1 MSLEELLA
9 ELRDLGGNLSLGAG
23 GKLNLDIPV
32 GVLTEELKEYLRF
45 YKDDLVELLTPKAV
59 DESLSSWEEDS
70 VLPGS
75 FKFSPPRRS
84 HDLKVVLLTGATGFL
99 GKYLLFELLSQTKC
113 HVYCLVRSGGGGFA
127 SGSVDHRIKRRE
139 AMAGRVCSASQGNRV
154 RPFPIK
160 AWAYDT

>member
-113 HVYCLVRSGGGGFA
+113 HVYCLVR
-127 SGSVDHRIKRRE
+127 
-139 AMAGRVCSASQGNRV
+139 
-154 RPFPIK
+154 
-160 AWAYDT
+160 